1 MREHPMTLTQFNATL
16 ADHTPPPALPP
27 TLRALWHDARGDW
40 QRAHEVA
47 QDIDTRDGAWIH
59 AYLHRKEGD
68 EGNAAYWYRR
78 ASQPVAHDDLDV
90 EWRRIV
96 ESLLDRRA

>member
-1 MREHPMTLTQFNATL
+1 MTLTEFKATL
-16 ADHTPPPALPP
+16 THSTPPPNLPS
-27 TLRALWHDARGDW
+27 TLRALWHDGNGDW

-47 QDIDTRDGAWIH
+47 QDIETRDGAWIH

-78 ASQPVAHDDLDV
+78 ASQPIAHDDLDH
-90 EWRRIV
+90 EWTRIV
-96 ESLLDRRA
+96 QALLERLA